1 MANVFS
7 HVWGATTMSEGPWQ
21 NTKSLYSWDY
31 IEVMFKVLPQWIPSL
46 DITVSVNVMVIK
58 L

>member
-1 MANVFS
+1 MADIYS
-7 HVWGATTMSEGPWQ
+7 HVWYATTMSEASWQ
-21 NTKSLYSWDY
+21 KSLYSWDY